1 MYLAYVYF
9 NATQIRKYYQTCQF
23 FIRVTKLC
31 FLTAFILLSSRIY
44 LYLILYKLFQV
55 YKKVRTFTFAAFY
68 SPPDKQIFQINR
80 AISLPFN
87 KSSQPAKAN

>member
-31 FLTAFILLSSRIY
+31 FLTAFILLSSWY
-44 LYLILYKLFQV
+44 L
-55 YKKVRTFTFAAFY
+55 FTPY
-68 SPPDKQIFQINR
+68 YY
-80 AISLPFN
+80 ISF
-87 KSSQPAKAN
+87 SSL

>member
-44 LYLILYKLFQV
+44 LYLI
-55 YKKVRTFTFAAFY
+55 
-68 SPPDKQIFQINR
+68 II
-80 AISLPFN
+80 
-87 KSSQPAKAN
+87 